1 MLKVA
6 YSMFRTLTIFIVSIC
21 VDATVTEFCQPSGQ
35 VRLFAMVTYLAN
47 SSVAAEL
54 HITADD
60 FETDWNN
67 R

>member
-1 MLKVA
+1 
-6 YSMFRTLTIFIVSIC
+6 MFRTLTIFIVSTR
-21 VDATVTEFCQPSGQ
+21 VDATEFCQPSGQ
-35 VRLFAMVTYLAN
+35 VHLFAMVTYLTT

>member
-1 MLKVA
+1 MVSSELQL
-6 YSMFRTLTIFIVSIC
+6 RIRIVSTR

-35 VRLFAMVTYLAN
+35 VRLFAMVTYLTN
-47 SSVAAEL
+47 SSVAEEL